1 MNSSAEEVWKARM
14 VESAARFADASAKQ
28 DLATKALEKGGGGGD
43 SGGMDTRITA
53 LEGAV
58 GRIEVTL
65 ARMDEK
71 LSHLAT
77 KAELAGEVGKVN
89 EKLATKPGTAGMWT
103 MAIALIAL
111 VITAAALGPDI
122 GPWLRSLFH

>member
-1 MNSSAEEVWKARM
+1 
-14 VESAARFADASAKQ
+14 
-28 DLATKALEKGGGGGD
+28 
-43 SGGMDTRITA
+43 MDTRITA